1 MRIIQLN
8 EETHEFN
15 EVAQFEHP
23 YPATKM
29 MWIPDANGAAPPG
42 PPSAALPALRRPARP
57 PHSARHAPRL
67 CESRRAARPAGDDGR
82 LSAHLA
88 QKGRGRAASPR
99 TAAAPGGASGC
110 RNVVDN
116 KSVRL
121 DGLLNNNKNTASR
134 PRPEPRLRPP
144 RSLTEVVPPL
154 GRSFARR

>member
-42 PPSAALPALRRPARP
+42 RRRRPARP
-57 PHSARHAPRL
+57 PHNARHAPRL

-88 QKGRGRAASPR
+88 QTGRGQAASPR
-99 TAAAPGGASGC
+99 TAAAPGGTSGC

-134 PRPEPRLRPP
+134 PRPEPRLRLP
-144 RSLTEVVPPL
+144 RSLTEWVRRL